1 MRPRPCAANAVA
13 AAASRS
19 CNRESPWKNCA
30 TTPAGPSRPGLV
42 AVEVQCVRTRAVVQR
57 HGTGGEF
64 RVPTVLFES
73 TAPFGLH
80 VRQQILLVGT
90 RDELPGRRTREASA
104 RTVEISKSVKLA
116 CTIWPANVPGPVG
129 AADSCTK
136 VSQIRSR
143 QYSNAR
149 IGATAEVDQSWA
161 DIAGGPLIS
170 TRCCRPCTFPTTS
183 TPWSAGP
190 HQ

>member
-1 MRPRPCAANAVA
+1 MQAGIG
-13 AAASRS
+13 
-19 CNRESPWKNCA
+19 ED
-30 TTPAGPSRPGLV
+30 PAQRNPHHDLFVFGRL
-42 AVEVQCVRTRAVVQR
+42 VEVQCVRTRAVVQR
-57 HGTGGEF
+57 HVTGGQF
-64 RVPTVLFES
+64 RAPTVLFHS

-149 IGATAEVDQSWA
+149 IGATAEVAPLSLRYRM
-161 DIAGGPLIS
+161 AGN
-170 TRCCRPCTFPTTS
+170 RNS
-183 TPWSAGP
+183 TPAFGAAAGWRRRRATVESP
-190 HQ
+190 LCRGVAHRYRSR

>member
-1 MRPRPCAANAVA
+1 MRPRPCAASAVA
-13 AAASRS
+13 AAGSLS
-19 CNRESPWKNCA
+19 CNRESPWEELCDY
-30 TTPAGPSRPGLV
+30 AGGPVVGCRTAPCHRGSVPGTDRPV
-42 AVEVQCVRTRAVVQR
+42 
-57 HGTGGEF
+57 
-64 RVPTVLFES
+64 
-73 TAPFGLH
+73 PFGLH

-149 IGATAEVDQSWA
+149 IGATAEVAPLSLRYRM
-161 DIAGGPLIS
+161 AGN
-170 TRCCRPCTFPTTS
+170 RNS
-183 TPWSAGP
+183 TPAFGAAAGWRRRRATVETP
-190 HQ
+190 LCRGVAHRYRSR